1 MDSYCW
7 MCLVSFM
14 LYERIWQVL
23 MVLLRSLYLLMMSPD
38 CPLAIHHRKGE
49 YILMEIGGALEL

>member
-14 LYERIWQVL
+14 LYERIWRVL
-23 MVLLRSLYLLMMSPD
+23 VVLLCNLHLLMTTLD